1 MTSKTDKAPDTHKD
15 QAPGKTKGEK
25 AARRKRGGSQSSYVK
40 IGDELDSTI
49 GAIGVAVMMTGD
61 EYCGTIILERGQVL
75 SGALVSLAKQNPRVR
90 KLLSAMVKT
99 STWTGVTMASLSIIF
114 PVAAHHGLIPEKAA
128 AIFLKDHVTA
138 HPEAGADAV
147 ESDNGDKNPVGPKV
161 PVERTPGQMG
171 VATG

>member
-1 MTSKTDKAPDTHKD
+1 MTKPDKAPETHKD
-15 QAPGKTKGEK
+15 EAPSKIKGEPK
-25 AARRKRGGSQSSYVK
+25 RRRRGAQPSISK

-75 SGALVSLAKQNPRVR
+75 TGALVTLAKQNPRVK

-99 STWTGVTMASLSIIF
+99 STWTGVTMASLSILL
-114 PVAAHHGLIPEKAA
+114 PVAAHHGLIPEAAA
-128 AIFLKDHVTA
+128 AIFLKGHMAA
-138 HPEAGADAV
+138 HPETEADAV
-147 ESDNGDKNPVGPKV
+147 PSDNDDKNPQRA
-161 PVERTPGQMG
+161 PVVMERTPGEMG